1 MSRLQGCN
9 DFKLEHNIC
18 WIGCSFNILRIC
30 QYDHFCYETTYLFVP
45 IHLEVICLKH
55 AKIPK
60 WIQAMS
66 QIIDVVFDN
75 KFLKTEPGLEKELS
89 KYFFNEETLEIFL
102 TS

>member
-1 MSRLQGCN
+1 
-9 DFKLEHNIC
+9 
-18 WIGCSFNILRIC
+18 
-30 QYDHFCYETTYLFVP
+30 
-45 IHLEVICLKH
+45 
-55 AKIPK
+55 
-60 WIQAMS
+60 MS